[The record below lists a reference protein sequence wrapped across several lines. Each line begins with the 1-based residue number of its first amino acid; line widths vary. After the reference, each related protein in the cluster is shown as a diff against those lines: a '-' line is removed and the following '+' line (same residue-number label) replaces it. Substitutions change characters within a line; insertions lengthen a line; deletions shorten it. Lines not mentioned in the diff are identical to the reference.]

1 MPKSQSEKAK
11 LGQYL
16 KVSQG
21 NSGPEV
27 CRNLPHGL
35 SESFYGSIY

>member
-1 MPKSQSEKAK
+1 MPKSQSENGK
-11 LGQYL
+11 LGQFL

-27 CRNLPHGL
+27 CRNLPHGP
-35 SESFYGSIY
+35 SERF